1 MDKEQPTPDVVFV
14 NSCLWDISR
23 YGRNSKK
30 EYINNLEKF
39 CTELDKCVPIET
51 CIVWRTTLPVS
62 QRARGGFLSKEIANC
77 TNTLVVDVL
86 LANHLAHTIITRH
99 KYDVVDMHFL
109 FTQQQQR
116 REKDGVH
123 WNMFAHRRMTNIFLT
138 HIAEAWGLGVPV
150 PPSYND
156 ADVIF
161 DPRDISMNTTEVLQ
175 HAYTPENV
183 HRPTAEEVRYG
194 GPIRSPNEMF
204 NLYSSF
210 YNVPQEIHLHDAEVY
225 NEYDDIANYMQQY
238 SSEVYRQ
245 RTLNLHEHAVR
256 ASLTAPG
263 QTIHSNNFVLHNN
276 NFHSNNAAEWTR
288 KVHYEENYMRPP
300 KQARQ
305 KKFRLHPY
313 RQLHR

>member
-1 MDKEQPTPDVVFV
+1 MGIFSSDHAQKLLHNKFIVIIGDSVQRSAYKDLVVLLQENRFIKDKELRTKGETSFCNDRLVHRSELTNGTNYQEIREYKTDNYLIRFYFITRIFNKCVKTILDDFMDKEQPTPDVVFV

-161 DPRDISMNTTEVLQ
+161 DPR
-175 HAYTPENV
+175 
-183 HRPTAEEVRYG
+183 G
-194 GPIRSPNEMF
+194 
-204 NLYSSF
+204 
-210 YNVPQEIHLHDAEVY
+210 
-225 NEYDDIANYMQQY
+225 
-238 SSEVYRQ
+238 
-245 RTLNLHEHAVR
+245 
-256 ASLTAPG
+256 
-263 QTIHSNNFVLHNN
+263 
-276 NFHSNNAAEWTR
+276 
-288 KVHYEENYMRPP
+288 
-300 KQARQ
+300 
-305 KKFRLHPY
+305 
-313 RQLHR
+313 